1 MQMESVITCADA
13 APAKPIFIER
23 SISLI
28 SGWPRA
34 TILVSA
40 VLLIASAV
48 VVRAGEFKLLQDVPY
63 LGADRSEKMDI
74 YLPVGAAERVPVV
87 LYIHGGGWTQG
98 DKAGGIEKLNCVSL
112 AKLGYAVASI
122 NYKLNTKGTADA
134 YPQNIQDCKSALQFL
149 RREARTYGFDSDRI
163 AVAGASAGGHLA
175 MLLAYTPDVVELQRG
190 TLHPEVPVHVSC
202 VINLFG
208 IADVREWGHRSF
220 VSAAMSSE
228 ERGRILDLVS
238 PIAHVKAETVPT
250 LIIHGTKDPTVAFSQ
265 AKALAATPAKLN
277 VSHRLVA
284 VENGEHAFPFTPH
297 QRNTRTDLM
306 PAVAEFLGEHLKQ
319 KSNRSF

>member
-1 MQMESVITCADA
+1 MVEAD
-13 APAKPIFIER
+13 
-23 SISLI
+23 
-28 SGWPRA
+28 
-34 TILVSA
+34 
-40 VLLIASAV
+40 
-48 VVRAGEFKLLQDVPY
+48 EFKLLQDVPY
-63 LGADRSEKMDI
+63 LGPDRSEKMDI
-74 YLPVGAAERVPVV
+74 YLPLGTTERVPVV

-98 DKAGGIEKLNCVSL
+98 DKATGIEKLNCVSL

-122 NYKLNTKGTADA
+122 NYKLNTMGTSDA

-149 RREARTYGFDSDRI
+149 RREAPTYGFDPDRI
-163 AVAGASAGGHLA
+163 AVSGASAGGHLA
-175 MLLAYTPDVVELQRG
+175 MLLAYTSDVVELQRG
-190 TLHPEVPVHVSC
+190 TLYPDVPVHVSC

-220 VSAAMSSE
+220 VSAPMAPE

-250 LIIHGTKDPTVAFSQ
+250 LIIHGTKDPTVPFSQ
-265 AKALAATPAKLN
+265 AEALVSTLAKLD

-297 QRNTRTDLM
+297 PRNAQTDLV
-306 PAVAEFLGEHLKQ
+306 PAVAEFLGKHLKQ
-319 KSNRSF
+319 KSD